1 MYEVAEDVP
10 PAEFGRR
17 PALGNAS
24 GRAITVEI
32 HLIGL
37 SVEASTGIVVTIMSH
52 ASTQLIVLRTKSLE
66 LKGWTTNSEAIE
78 DEIIDTGAASSQH
91 RKW

>member
-1 MYEVAEDVP
+1 MIVSSVVVLE
-10 PAEFGRR
+10 
-17 PALGNAS
+17 ALSNWMS
-24 GRAITVEI
+24 VSSQRRAITVEI